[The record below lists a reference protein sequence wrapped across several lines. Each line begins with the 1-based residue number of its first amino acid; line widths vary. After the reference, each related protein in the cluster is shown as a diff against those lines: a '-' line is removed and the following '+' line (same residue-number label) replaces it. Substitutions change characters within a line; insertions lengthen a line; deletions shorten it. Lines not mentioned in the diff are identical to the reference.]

1 MRSWRRWAAAAVI
14 MLIGIAMLALLLVRP
29 QIMSTAAA
37 VYDGRNVKLV
47 WEDLHYDRRM
57 KLIQADLDALRGKR
71 YSALFLSMY
80 PIETYDESLISHW
93 RGLEIFKAQTTA
105 ENGRE
110 LAGALAYLLEQGT
123 LPDLVLLG
131 LDPECLGDNYPLRN
145 SLLKALDQTPDTV
158 WEILLA
164 SPSISYW
171 RGKGDGEWQAALD
184 RYEEAVRLLVR
195 EDNVKLYYACDRE
208 WLVCNDGNYVRE
220 KIPAENAARALLGY
234 YTGNQYLLTVE
245 NMEQSMASAR
255 DLIARWRSGD
265 RHVDGLQG
273 KTLVFMGDSTFGHY
287 TDSLAITG
295 VVEEFTDAR
304 VVNCGY
310 GGMTGTYGE
319 ISGATLGDLLDAI
332 EAPDGFL
339 SGEGV
344 GGQPALDALPELRQ
358 LVGAGENVVFFLDYG
373 INDYIGAL
381 PLRGEDDHDAHTY
394 VGAMRTAIERLQEM
408 FEGSRIVLVTPHFI
422 RYNNNG
428 NNPVGEAGNVYAD
441 YVEAVRE
448 LAGEYALP
456 ILDFYGELGI
466 GEDNWQERLGDE
478 VHPNEASRFD
488 MGMAV
493 LELLKKMFPPAGQ

>member
-1 MRSWRRWAAAAVI
+1 MRSRRRCAAAAVI

-29 QIMSTAAA
+29 RIMSTAAA
-37 VYDGRNVKLV
+37 VYDGRNVKLI

-57 KLIQADLDALRGKR
+57 KLIQADLDALRDKQ

-80 PIETYDESLISHW
+80 PIETYDEGLISHW
-93 RGLEIFKAQTTA
+93 RGLEIFKAKTTV

-110 LAGALAYLLEQGT
+110 LAGTLAYLLEQGT

-131 LDPECLGDNYPLRN
+131 LDPECLEDNYPLKD
-145 SLLKALDQTPDTV
+145 SLLKALGQTPETM

-164 SPSISYW
+164 SPSMSYW
-171 RGKGDGEWQAALD
+171 RGKEDGEWQAALD
-184 RYEEAVRLLVR
+184 RYEKAVRLLVR
-195 EDNVKLYYACDRE
+195 EDNVKLFYACDRE
-208 WLVCNDGNYVRE
+208 WLVCNDGNYVWE
-220 KIPAENAARALLGY
+220 KVPAENAARALLGY
-234 YTGNQYLLTVE
+234 YTSNQYLLTEE
-245 NMEQSMASAR
+245 NMERSMASAR
-255 DLIARWRSGD
+255 DLVAAWRTGD
-265 RHVDGLQG
+265 RHVEGLQG

-319 ISGATLGDLLDAI
+319 FSGATLGDLLDAI
-332 EAPDGFL
+332 ESQDVCHI
-339 SGEGV
+339 GEGD
-344 GGQPALDALPELRQ
+344 GGQPALDALPELWQ
-358 LVGAGENVVFFLDYG
+358 LGEAEEDVVFFVDFG

-381 PLRGEDDHDAHTY
+381 PLRGEDAHDTHTY
-394 VGAMRTAIERLQEM
+394 IGAMRTGIERLQEM
-408 FEGSRIVLVTPHFI
+408 FEGSKIVLMTPHFI

-493 LELLKKMFPPAGQ
+493 LELLKKMFL